1 MKNLIIV
8 SFLLFSSIVLSSV
21 EDLKNDQ
28 KGFEKLMLQIDES
41 GQSINGEFEEVGNY
55 RVKKVGKKFV
65 AVMSKINKPLD
76 IFDLSL
82 NALNWKEDGIGGFQS
97 TGL

>member
-82 NALNWKEDGIGGFQS
+82 NALNWK
-97 TGL
+97 